1 MKRRKKNSSLK
12 KYNKLNKISSLIWV
26 LAGLGIFGF
35 GIYYMEIFEKIF
47 GVVAAIYGL
56 VSLSTSKS
64 PAAIKKSEEGRLA
77 FLGLL
82 LIIYSLVNPLGNI
95 AILFDIYKR
104 DWVIRGGLDEKK

>member
-26 LAGLGIFGF
+26 LSGLGILGF
-35 GIYYMEIFEKIF
+35 GIYYKEIFEKIF
-47 GVVAAIYGL
+47 GPVAIIYGL
-56 VSLSTSKS
+56 ATLSTRQNQV
-64 PAAIKKSEEGRLA
+64 AIKKTEQGRLA
-77 FLGLL
+77 ILSLL

>member
-1 MKRRKKNSSLK
+1 MKRRKKNSPLK
-12 KYNKLNKISSLIWV
+12 K
-26 LAGLGIFGF
+26 
-35 GIYYMEIFEKIF
+35 
-47 GVVAAIYGL
+47 AAIYGL

-64 PAAIKKSEEGRLA
+64 PVAIKKSEQGRLV
-77 FLGLL
+77 FLSLL